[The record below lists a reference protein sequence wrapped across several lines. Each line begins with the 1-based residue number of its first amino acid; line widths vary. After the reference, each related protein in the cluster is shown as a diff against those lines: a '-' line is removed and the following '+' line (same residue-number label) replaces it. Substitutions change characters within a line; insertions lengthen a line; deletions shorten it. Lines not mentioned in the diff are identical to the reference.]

1 MFRLLTIAIS
11 VVFLAMSA
19 PLFAADFRTC
29 EDCHF
34 ERLEADRGRYYQHQA
49 FATNDCASC
58 HVSAPETST
67 PDQPTF
73 SPAAAQRQRISWMT
87 DSVLPDT
94 SHYFLL
100 PTEGLRET
108 LVVSLRDHQGQMHR
122 EDIPLP
128 PLEQLAAAQDDG
140 RTPQLANVRVV
151 EVKRGVFLS
160 VSIAWQT
167 DVLATAEVRY
177 GIAELSRRN
186 DSAGRMGFEH
196 QLILNRLEPNKSY
209 RYQVI
214 SRDLSGRE
222 AVSEVLTFS
231 TAREIARRQD
241 NPPAIGGS
249 SAPTVMVAMRRRGD
263 DYLLEVQLDQP
274 RVVCIGTKG
283 GPLERPGEADDA
295 MNRSRKRPHAGLSN
309 EAWSSMESC
318 RQCHEK
324 NVAASHPVNV
334 LPPPGMIIPPEY
346 PTLADGRMTC
356 ASCHAIH
363 GSDQEY
369 MTRQRSK
376 RELCVGC
383 HLAML

>member
-1 MFRLLTIAIS
+1 MFKRTAITVILALLM
-11 VVFLAMSA
+11 VGD
-19 PLFAADFRTC
+19 PLFAADFRIC

-49 FATNDCASC
+49 FVTNDCASC
-58 HVSAPETST
+58 HVRAPETST
-67 PDQPTF
+67 LDR
-73 SPAAAQRQRISWMT
+73 PAAAPPPAQQQRISWMT
-87 DSVLPDT
+87 DSVLPGT

-100 PTEGLRET
+100 AAEGLRET
-108 LVVSLRDHQGQMHR
+108 LVVSLRDHLGQMHR

-128 PLEQLAAAQDDG
+128 PLEQLAAAPDDG
-140 RTPQLANVRVV
+140 RTPHLTNVRVV

-160 VSIAWQT
+160 VAIAWQT

-177 GIAELSRRN
+177 GTAELNRRN
-186 DSAGRMGFEH
+186 DSVGRLGFEH
-196 QLILNRLEPNKSY
+196 QLILNQLEPNKTY

-241 NPPAIGGS
+241 NSPAIGAF
-249 SAPTVMVAMRRRGD
+249 SAPAVMVDLRRRGD
-263 DYLLEVQLDQP
+263 DYLLEVHLDQP
-274 RVVCIGTKG
+274 RVVSIGSKG
-283 GPLERPGEADDA
+283 GPIERPREADNA
-295 MNRSRKRPHAGLSN
+295 MNRNRNRPHAGLSD
-309 EAWSSMESC
+309 EGWSSMESC

-334 LPPPGMIIPPEY
+334 LPPSGMIIPPEY

-383 HLAML
+383 HLDML